1 VDKRRSK
8 TRLTLPYEQKPFD
21 LPIEGPLLARQ
32 TNNIGSLAMTFF
44 THKSAALEN
53 EQITV
58 LRQQL

>member
-1 VDKRRSK
+1 MIII
-8 TRLTLPYEQKPFD
+8 TLATLSPVKGRFW
-21 LPIEGPLLARQ
+21 RQ
-32 TNNIGSLAMTFF
+32 TNNMGSLAMTFF